1 MKVAILIPRIHRNQT
16 TRLLIKTINLIEAL
30 RPVLLTNFTCAVHR
44 SLFNL
49 FLNFVGGVGLEPTC
63 PLGSGF
69 TGRRANQ
76 IAQSTQNFRWFTRV
90 PTSQWATTF
99 ALQGYLLL
107 RFQMLA
113 HCHINCFGSV
123 LFLAW
128 FQHSYKFIGHAG
140 FGPAEPPDPK
150 SGALPGWANVR
161 WKSYLNG
168 FRQILNY
175 LRSIIF
181 LWLHYLQGD
190 LNPPCPR
197 D

>member
-1 MKVAILIPRIHRNQT
+1 M
-16 TRLLIKTINLIEAL
+16 
-30 RPVLLTNFTCAVHR
+30 LLTNFTCAVHR

-49 FLNFVGGVGLEPTC
+49 VLNFVGEVGLEPTC

-107 RFQMLA
+107 RFQMRAPLSYKFV
-113 HCHINCFGSV
+113 CTNGELGPFFGFV

-140 FGPAEPPDPK
+140 FGPATRGLWVRC
-150 SGALPGWANVR
+150 STNWANVR

-175 LRSIIF
+175 LQHNLSLASLSPGGFEPTVSARLSSDPTASIGWGQRISI
-181 LWLHYLQGD
+181 
-190 LNPPCPR
+190 
-197 D
+197 